1 MIPVQLLPS
10 LNTMRPVGIVL
21 IGLLLLLPFL
31 GKAQEPIANADTMDI
46 VLIRKTDRFRY
57 EKKDSVTE
65 LQMLAGNVFL
75 EQGTTK
81 FYCDSAVLNPKT
93 GVVEAFGNVHIND
106 ADSIHTYAQYLIYYS
121 NEKKAYLKKD
131 VRLTDGK
138 GTLTTND
145 LEYDTDRKIGIYN
158 NGGKVVSD
166 QTVLTSQQAIYYG
179 DMKDVYF
186 KNNVKMKDPQYDL
199 ETDSLLFNT
208 DTRIATFITRTRILS
223 DSGRRD
229 ITTSE
234 GYYDMQNKVARF
246 GRRPVIKD
254 GSTVIIGDDVGFD
267 DNTGESYARGNAV
280 FRDTAQGISI
290 LANDLKANKHT
301 NTMLATQRPLMI
313 IKQKSDSIFVT
324 ADTLVSGRLTDRAD
338 YRSTFMRRD
347 QWDPYAQYLVAKNG
361 NSDSTAAGKDS
372 TGRDSATID
381 STKLAN
387 TPAGINSLDTTLPRI
402 SDSLRAKLAAINALY
417 AKGSEDSSA
426 IAKADSMWQ
435 DVLLSPADTSNR
447 NRYFQA
453 WHNVRIFSDSLQAVC
468 DSLFYSG
475 VDSIF
480 RMFREPVAWANGTQ
494 ITGDTIYM
502 YTKNKDPER
511 LHVFDNGLVIN
522 RTPDDF
528 YNQIKGNTINGY
540 FIDGAIHYMRAKG
553 SAESIYYA
561 QDQDSAYSGVNRS
574 SADIIDFFFVNK
586 ELNRVVF
593 RSSVEGTLYP
603 FRQVNHDE
611 MRLRGFRWLEKRR
624 PKTKFEL
631 FEDPVTTD

>member
-1 MIPVQLLPS
+1 MILYKRRHN
-10 LNTMRPVGIVL
+10 LNKMRLV
-21 IGLLLLLPFL
+21 GLLLSWLLLLAMLPAI
-31 GKAQEPIANADTMDI
+31 AQEPVPPANPADTMDI
-46 VLIRKTDRFRY
+46 VLVRKTDRFRY
-57 EKKDSVTE
+57 LKKDSVTE

-81 FYCDSAVLNPKT
+81 FYCDSAVINPAT

-121 NEKKAYLKKD
+121 NEKKAYLKKN

-138 GTLTTND
+138 GVLTTND
-145 LEYDTDRKIGIYN
+145 LEYDTNLKIGTYT

-166 QTVLTSQQAIYYG
+166 KTVLTSKEAIYYG

-186 KNNVKMKDPQYDL
+186 KKDVKMKDPEYDL
-199 ETDSLLFNT
+199 ATDSLLFNT
-208 DTRIATFITRTRILS
+208 DSRIATFITKTRILS

-234 GYYDMQNKVARF
+234 GYYDMKNKVAKF

-254 GSTVIIGDDVGFD
+254 GTTFVTGDDVGFD
-267 DNTGESYARGNAV
+267 DNTGDSYARGNAV

-290 LANDLKANKHT
+290 LANDLKANKKT
-301 NTMLATQRPLMI
+301 NTLLATQRPLMI
-313 IKQKSDSIFVT
+313 IKQKEDSIFVS
-324 ADTLVSGRLTDRAD
+324 ADTLYSARLTDKTD
-338 YRSTFMRRD
+338 YQKTFIRPVQVVTD
-347 QWDPYAQYLVAKNG
+347 SLG
-361 NSDSTAAGKDS
+361 TDSTA
-372 TGRDSATID
+372 
-381 STKLAN
+381 L
-387 TPAGINSLDTTLPRI
+387 
-402 SDSLRAKLAAINALY
+402 SDSLWRLN
-417 AKGSEDSSA
+417 
-426 IAKADSMWQ
+426 
-435 DVLLSPADTSNR
+435 VLDPADTTNR

-453 WHNVRIFSDSLQAVC
+453 WHRVRIFSDSLQAVC

-480 RMFREPVAWANGTQ
+480 RMFTDPVAWANGTQ
-494 ITGDTIYM
+494 VTGDTIFL

-511 LHVFDNGLVIN
+511 LHVYDNGLVIN
-522 RTPDDF
+522 RTAEDF

-540 FIDGAIHYMRAKG
+540 FTDGVINYMRAKG

-574 SADIIDFFFVNK
+574 TADIIDFYFANK

-593 RSSVEGTLYP
+593 RSSVEGTMYP
-603 FRQVNHDE
+603 FRQVNHGE
-611 MRLRGFRWLEKRR
+611 MRLRGFKWLEKRR

-631 FEDPVTTD
+631 FEDPVINE

>member
-1 MIPVQLLPS
+1 MILHKRRHN
-10 LNTMRPVGIVL
+10 LNKMRLV
-21 IGLLLLLPFL
+21 GLLLSWLLLLAMLPAI
-31 GKAQEPIANADTMDI
+31 AQEPVPPANQADTMDI
-46 VLIRKTDRFRY
+46 VLVRKTDRFRY
-57 EKKDSVTE
+57 VKKDSVTE

-81 FYCDSAVLNPKT
+81 FYCDSAVINPAT

-121 NEKKAYLKKD
+121 NEKKAYLKKN

-138 GTLTTND
+138 GVLTTND
-145 LEYDTDRKIGIYN
+145 LEYDTNLKIGTYT

-166 QTVLTSQQAIYYG
+166 KTVLTSKEAIYYG

-186 KNNVKMKDPQYDL
+186 KKDVKMKDPEYDL
-199 ETDSLLFNT
+199 ATDSLLFNT
-208 DTRIATFITRTRILS
+208 DSRIATFITKTRIVS

-234 GYYDMQNKVARF
+234 GYYDMKNKVAKF

-254 GSTVIIGDDVGFD
+254 GTTFVTGDDVGFD
-267 DNTGESYARGNAV
+267 DNTGDSYARGNAV

-290 LANDLKANKHT
+290 LANDLKANKKT
-301 NTMLATQRPLMI
+301 NTLLATQRPLMI
-313 IKQKSDSIFVT
+313 IKQKEDSVFVS
-324 ADTLVSGRLTDRAD
+324 ADTLYSARLTDKAD
-338 YRSTFMRRD
+338 YQKTFIRPVQVVTD
-347 QWDPYAQYLVAKNG
+347 SLG
-361 NSDSTAAGKDS
+361 TDST
-372 TGRDSATID
+372 
-381 STKLAN
+381 
-387 TPAGINSLDTTLPRI
+387 TL
-402 SDSLRAKLAAINALY
+402 SDSLWRLT
-417 AKGSEDSSA
+417 
-426 IAKADSMWQ
+426 
-435 DVLLSPADTSNR
+435 VLDPADTTNR

-453 WHNVRIFSDSLQAVC
+453 WHRVRIFSDSLQAVC

-480 RMFREPVAWANGTQ
+480 RMFHDPVAWANGTQ
-494 ITGDTIYM
+494 VTGDTIYL

-522 RTPDDF
+522 RTAEDF

-540 FIDGAIHYMRAKG
+540 FTDGVINYMRAKG

-574 SADIIDFFFVNK
+574 TADIIDFYFANK

-593 RSSVEGTLYP
+593 RSSVEGTMYP
-603 FRQVNHDE
+603 FRQVNHGE
-611 MRLRGFRWLEKRR
+611 MRLRGFKWLEKRR

-631 FEDPVTTD
+631 FEDPVINE

>member
-1 MIPVQLLPS
+1 MRLVGFFLCWLLWLAP
-10 LNTMRPVGIVL
+10 
-21 IGLLLLLPFL
+21 LLAE
-31 GKAQEPIANADTMDI
+31 AQEPVPGNTDTTDI
-46 VLIRKTDRFRY
+46 VLVRKTDRFRY
-57 EKKDSVTE
+57 LKKDSVTE

-81 FYCDSAVLNPKT
+81 FYCDSAVINPAT
-93 GVVEAFGNVHIND
+93 GIVEAFGNVHIND

-121 NEKKAYLKKD
+121 NEKKAYLKKN

-138 GTLTTND
+138 GVLTTND
-145 LEYDTDRKIGIYN
+145 LEYDTNLKIGTYT

-166 QTVLTSQQAIYYG
+166 KTVLTSKEATYYG

-186 KNNVKMKDPQYDL
+186 KKDVKMKDPEYDL
-199 ETDSLLFNT
+199 STDSLLFNT
-208 DTRIATFITRTRILS
+208 DSRIATFITKTRIIS

-234 GYYDMQNKVARF
+234 GYYDMQNKVAKF
-246 GRRPVIKD
+246 GRRPQIKD
-254 GSTVIIGDDVGFD
+254 GTTFITGDDVGFD
-267 DNTGESYARGNAV
+267 DKTGDSYARGNAV
-280 FRDTAQGISI
+280 FKDTAQGISI
-290 LANDLKANKHT
+290 LANDLKANKKT
-301 NTMLATQRPLMI
+301 NTLLATQRPLMI
-313 IKQKSDSIFVT
+313 IKQKEDSIFVT
-324 ADTLVSGRLTDRAD
+324 ADTLFSARLTDKKD
-338 YRSTFMRRD
+338 YQKTFIR
-347 QWDPYAQYLVAKNG
+347 PAKPVT
-361 NSDSTAAGKDS
+361 DSTLKDS
-372 TGRDSATID
+372 TGVLPATDSTGLVTEKELSDSAWQLTVLD
-381 STKLAN
+381 AS
-387 TPAGINSLDTTLPRI
+387 DTT
-402 SDSLRAKLAAINALY
+402 
-417 AKGSEDSSA
+417 
-426 IAKADSMWQ
+426 
-435 DVLLSPADTSNR
+435 NR

-453 WHNVRIFSDSLQAVC
+453 WNRVRIFSDSLQAVC

-480 RMFREPVAWANGTQ
+480 RMFRDPVAWANGTQ
-494 ITGDTIYM
+494 ITGDTIFM

-522 RTPDDF
+522 RTKDDF

-540 FIDGAIHYMRAKG
+540 FTDGVIQYMRAKG

-574 SADIIDFFFVNK
+574 TADIIDFYFAKK

-603 FRQVNHDE
+603 FRQVNHGE
-611 MRLRGFRWLEKRR
+611 MRLRGFKWLEKRR

-631 FEDPVTTD
+631 FEDPVITE

>member
-1 MIPVQLLPS
+1 
-10 LNTMRPVGIVL
+10 MRLV
-21 IGLLLLLPFL
+21 GLLLSWLLLLAYLPVT
-31 GKAQEPIANADTMDI
+31 AQEPVPPANPADTMDI
-46 VLIRKTDRFRY
+46 VLVRKTDRYRY
-57 EKKDSVTE
+57 LKKDSVTE

-81 FYCDSAVLNPKT
+81 FYCDSAVINPST
-93 GVVEAFGNVHIND
+93 GLVEAFGNVHIND

-121 NEKKAYLKKD
+121 NEKKAYLKKN

-138 GTLTTND
+138 GVLTTND
-145 LEYDTDRKIGIYN
+145 LEYDTNLKIGTYT

-166 QTVLTSQQAIYYG
+166 NTVLTSKEAIYYG

-186 KNNVKMKDPQYDL
+186 KKDVRMKDPEYDL

-208 DTRIATFITRTRILS
+208 DSRIATFITKTRIVS

-234 GYYDMQNKVARF
+234 GYYDMKNKLARF

-254 GSTVIIGDDVGFD
+254 GPTFITGDDVGFD
-267 DNTGESYARGNAV
+267 DNTGDSYARGNAV

-290 LANDLKANKHT
+290 LANDLKANKKT
-301 NTMLATQRPLMI
+301 NTLLATQRPLMI
-313 IKQKSDSIFVT
+313 IKQKEDSVFVT
-324 ADTLVSGRLTDRAD
+324 ADTLYSARLTDKIN
-338 YRSTFMRRD
+338 YQQTFIRPVQVITDSLGR
-347 QWDPYAQYLVAKNG
+347 
-361 NSDSTAAGKDS
+361 DSTALS
-372 TGRDSATID
+372 DSAWRLTVLD
-381 STKLAN
+381 
-387 TPAGINSLDTTLPRI
+387 AGDTT
-402 SDSLRAKLAAINALY
+402 
-417 AKGSEDSSA
+417 
-426 IAKADSMWQ
+426 
-435 DVLLSPADTSNR
+435 NR

-453 WHNVRIFSDSLQAVC
+453 WHRVRIFSDSLQAVC

-480 RMFREPVAWANGTQ
+480 RMFHDPIAWANGTQ
-494 ITGDTIYM
+494 VTGDTIYL

-511 LHVFDNGLVIN
+511 LHVFDNGLVVN
-522 RTPDDF
+522 RTAEDF

-540 FIDGAIHYMRAKG
+540 FRDGAIDYMRAKG

-574 SADIIDFFFVNK
+574 TADIIDFYFANK
-586 ELNRVVF
+586 ELSRVVF
-593 RSSVEGTLYP
+593 RSSVEGTMYP
-603 FRQVNHDE
+603 FRQVNHGE
-611 MRLRGFRWLEKRR
+611 MRLRGFKWLEKRR

-631 FEDPVTTD
+631 FEDPVINE

>member
-1 MIPVQLLPS
+1 MRLVGFVLSWLL
-10 LNTMRPVGIVL
+10 
-21 IGLLLLLPFL
+21 FL
-31 GKAQEPIANADTMDI
+31 APMLAGAQEPVPVAADTMDI
-46 VLIRKTDRFRY
+46 VLVRKTDRFRY
-57 EKKDSVTE
+57 LKKDSVTE

-81 FYCDSAVLNPKT
+81 FYCDSAVINPAT
-93 GVVEAFGNVHIND
+93 GIVEAFGNVHIND

-121 NEKKAYLKKD
+121 NEKKAYLKKN

-138 GTLTTND
+138 GVLTTND
-145 LEYDTDRKIGIYN
+145 LEYDTNLKIGTYT
-158 NGGKVVSD
+158 NGGKVVSEK
-166 QTVLTSQQAIYYG
+166 TVLTSKEATYYG

-186 KNNVKMKDPQYDL
+186 KKDVKMKDPEYDL

-208 DTRIATFITRTRILS
+208 ESRIATFITKTRILS

-234 GYYDMQNKVARF
+234 GYYDMKNKVAKF
-246 GRRPVIKD
+246 GRRPQIKD
-254 GSTVIIGDDVGFD
+254 GTTFITGDDVGFD
-267 DNTGESYARGNAV
+267 DNTGDSYARGNAV

-290 LANDLKANKHT
+290 LANDLKANKKT
-301 NTMLATQRPLMI
+301 NTLLATQRPLMI
-313 IKQKSDSIFVT
+313 IKQKEDSIFVT
-324 ADTLVSGRLTDRAD
+324 ADTLFSARLTDKKDYQKTFIRPVQVVAD
-338 YRSTFMRRD
+338 SLST
-347 QWDPYAQYLVAKNG
+347 
-361 NSDSTAAGKDS
+361 DS
-372 TGRDSATID
+372 TGIADSTVLSDSAWQLTV
-381 STKLAN
+381 
-387 TPAGINSLDTTLPRI
+387 LD
-402 SDSLRAKLAAINALY
+402 
-417 AKGSEDSSA
+417 
-426 IAKADSMWQ
+426 
-435 DVLLSPADTSNR
+435 PADTTNR

-453 WHNVRIFSDSLQAVC
+453 WNRVRIFSDSLQAVC

-480 RMFREPVAWANGTQ
+480 RMFRDPVAWANGTQ
-494 ITGDTIYM
+494 ITGDTIFM
-502 YTKNKDPER
+502 YTKNQAPER

-522 RTPDDF
+522 RTADDF

-574 SADIIDFFFVNK
+574 TADIIDFYFANK

-603 FRQVNHDE
+603 FRQVNHGE
-611 MRLRGFRWLEKRR
+611 MRLRGFKWLEKRR

-631 FEDPVTTD
+631 FEDPVITE

>member
-1 MIPVQLLPS
+1 MILHKRRHN
-10 LNTMRPVGIVL
+10 LNKMRLV
-21 IGLLLLLPFL
+21 GLLLSWLLLLAMLPAI
-31 GKAQEPIANADTMDI
+31 AQEPVPPANPADTMDI
-46 VLIRKTDRFRY
+46 VLVRKTDRFRY
-57 EKKDSVTE
+57 LKKDSVTE

-81 FYCDSAVLNPKT
+81 FYCDSAVINPAT

-121 NEKKAYLKKD
+121 NEKKAYLKKN

-138 GTLTTND
+138 GVLTTND
-145 LEYDTDRKIGIYN
+145 LEYDTNLKIGTYT

-166 QTVLTSQQAIYYG
+166 KTVLTSKEAIYYG

-186 KNNVKMKDPQYDL
+186 KKDVKMKDPEYDL
-199 ETDSLLFNT
+199 ATDSLLFNT
-208 DTRIATFITRTRILS
+208 DSRIATFITKTRILS

-234 GYYDMQNKVARF
+234 GYYDMKNKVAKF

-254 GSTVIIGDDVGFD
+254 GTTFVTGDDVGFD
-267 DNTGESYARGNAV
+267 DNTGDSYARGNAV

-290 LANDLKANKHT
+290 LANDLKANKKT
-301 NTMLATQRPLMI
+301 NTLLATQRPLMI
-313 IKQKSDSIFVT
+313 IKQKEDSIFVS
-324 ADTLVSGRLTDRAD
+324 ADTLYSARLTDKTD
-338 YRSTFMRRD
+338 YQKTFIRPVQVVTD
-347 QWDPYAQYLVAKNG
+347 SLG
-361 NSDSTAAGKDS
+361 TDSTA
-372 TGRDSATID
+372 
-381 STKLAN
+381 
-387 TPAGINSLDTTLPRI
+387 I
-402 SDSLRAKLAAINALY
+402 SDSLWRLT
-417 AKGSEDSSA
+417 
-426 IAKADSMWQ
+426 
-435 DVLLSPADTSNR
+435 VLDPADTTNR

-453 WHNVRIFSDSLQAVC
+453 WHRVRIFSDSLQAVC

-480 RMFREPVAWANGTQ
+480 RMFTHPVAWANGTQ
-494 ITGDTIYM
+494 VTGDTIFL

-511 LHVFDNGLVIN
+511 LHVYDNGLVIN
-522 RTPDDF
+522 RTAEDF

-540 FIDGAIHYMRAKG
+540 FTDGVINYMRAKG

-574 SADIIDFFFVNK
+574 TADIIDFYFANK

-593 RSSVEGTLYP
+593 RSSVEGTMYP
-603 FRQVNHDE
+603 FRQVNHGE
-611 MRLRGFRWLEKRR
+611 MRLRGFKWLEKRR

-631 FEDPVTTD
+631 FEDPVINE

>member
-1 MIPVQLLPS
+1 
-10 LNTMRPVGIVL
+10 
-21 IGLLLLLPFL
+21 
-31 GKAQEPIANADTMDI
+31 MDI
-46 VLIRKTDRFRY
+46 VLVRKTDRFRY
-57 EKKDSVTE
+57 LKKDSVTE

-81 FYCDSAVLNPKT
+81 FYCDSAVINPKS

-106 ADSIHTYAQYLIYYS
+106 ADSIHTYSQYLIYYS
-121 NEKKAYLKKD
+121 NQKKAYLKKN

-138 GTLTTND
+138 GVLTTND
-145 LEYDTDRKIGIYN
+145 LEYDTNLKIGTYT

-166 QTVLTSQQAIYYG
+166 NTVLTSKEAIYYG

-186 KNNVKMKDPQYDL
+186 KKDVKMKDPEYDL

-208 DTRIATFITRTRILS
+208 ESRIATFITKTKILS

-234 GYYDMQNKVARF
+234 GYYDLKNKTARF

-254 GSTVIIGDDVGFD
+254 GATFITGDDVGFD
-267 DNTGESYARGNAV
+267 DSTGNSYARGNAV

-290 LANDLKANKHT
+290 LANDLKANKKT

-313 IKQKSDSIFVT
+313 IKQKEDSVFVS
-324 ADTLVSGRLTDRAD
+324 ADTLFSGRLTDKAD
-338 YRSTFMRRD
+338 YQKTFIRQVR
-347 QWDPYAQYLVAKNG
+347 LVSDSLNQ
-361 NSDSTAAGKDS
+361 DSTALLS
-372 TGRDSATID
+372 DSAWQLTVLD
-381 STKLAN
+381 PS
-387 TPAGINSLDTTLPRI
+387 DTT
-402 SDSLRAKLAAINALY
+402 
-417 AKGSEDSSA
+417 
-426 IAKADSMWQ
+426 
-435 DVLLSPADTSNR
+435 NR

-453 WHNVRIFSDSLQAVC
+453 WHRVRIFSDSLQAVC

-480 RMFREPVAWANGTQ
+480 RMFHDPVAWANGTQ
-494 ITGDTIYM
+494 VTGDTIHL
-502 YTKNKDPER
+502 YTKNKEPER
-511 LHVFDNGLVIN
+511 LHVFDNGLVVN

-540 FIDGAIHYMRAKG
+540 FKEGVIDYMRAKG

-574 SADIIDFFFVNK
+574 TADIIDFYFANK

-593 RSSVEGTLYP
+593 RSSVEGTMYP
-603 FRQVNHDE
+603 FRQVNHED
-611 MRLRGFRWLEKRR
+611 MRLRGFQWLEKRR

-631 FEDPVTTD
+631 FEDPEVNE

>member
-1 MIPVQLLPS
+1 MILHKLRHN
-10 LNTMRPVGIVL
+10 LNKMRLV
-21 IGLLLLLPFL
+21 GLLLSWLLLLAMLPAI
-31 GKAQEPIANADTMDI
+31 AQEPVPPANPADTMDI
-46 VLIRKTDRFRY
+46 VLVRKTDRFRY
-57 EKKDSVTE
+57 LKKDSVTE

-81 FYCDSAVLNPKT
+81 FYCDSAVINPAT

-121 NEKKAYLKKD
+121 NEKKAYLKKN

-138 GTLTTND
+138 GVLTTND
-145 LEYDTDRKIGIYN
+145 LEYDTNLKIGTYT

-166 QTVLTSQQAIYYG
+166 KTVLTSKEAIYYG

-186 KNNVKMKDPQYDL
+186 KKDVKMKDPEYDL
-199 ETDSLLFNT
+199 ATDSLLFNT
-208 DTRIATFITRTRILS
+208 DSRIATFITKTRILS

-234 GYYDMQNKVARF
+234 GYYDMKNKVAKF

-254 GSTVIIGDDVGFD
+254 GTTFVTGDDVGFD
-267 DNTGESYARGNAV
+267 DNTGDSYARGNAV

-290 LANDLKANKHT
+290 LANDLKANKKT
-301 NTMLATQRPLMI
+301 NTLLATQRPLMI
-313 IKQKSDSIFVT
+313 IKQKEDSIFVS
-324 ADTLVSGRLTDRAD
+324 ADTLYSARLTDKTD
-338 YRSTFMRRD
+338 YQKTFIRPVQVVTD
-347 QWDPYAQYLVAKNG
+347 SLG
-361 NSDSTAAGKDS
+361 TDSTA
-372 TGRDSATID
+372 
-381 STKLAN
+381 
-387 TPAGINSLDTTLPRI
+387 I
-402 SDSLRAKLAAINALY
+402 SDSLWRLT
-417 AKGSEDSSA
+417 
-426 IAKADSMWQ
+426 
-435 DVLLSPADTSNR
+435 VLDPADTTNR

-453 WHNVRIFSDSLQAVC
+453 WHRVRIFSDSLQAVC

-480 RMFREPVAWANGTQ
+480 RMFTDPVAWANGTQ
-494 ITGDTIYM
+494 VTGDTIFL

-511 LHVFDNGLVIN
+511 LHVYDNGLVIN
-522 RTPDDF
+522 RTAEDF

-540 FIDGAIHYMRAKG
+540 FTDGVINYMRAKG

-574 SADIIDFFFVNK
+574 TADIIDFYFANK

-593 RSSVEGTLYP
+593 RSSVEGTMYP
-603 FRQVNHDE
+603 FRQVNHGE
-611 MRLRGFRWLEKRR
+611 MRLRGFKWLEKRR

-631 FEDPVTTD
+631 FEDPVINE

>member
-1 MIPVQLLPS
+1 
-10 LNTMRPVGIVL
+10 MRLV
-21 IGLLLLLPFL
+21 GLLLSWLLLLAYLPVT
-31 GKAQEPIANADTMDI
+31 AQEPVPPANPADTMDI
-46 VLIRKTDRFRY
+46 VLVRKTDRFRY
-57 EKKDSVTE
+57 LKKDSATE

-81 FYCDSAVLNPKT
+81 FYCDSAVINPST
-93 GVVEAFGNVHIND
+93 GLVEAFGNVHIND

-121 NEKKAYLKKD
+121 NEKKAYLKKN

-138 GTLTTND
+138 GVLTTND
-145 LEYDTDRKIGIYN
+145 LEYDTNLKIGTYT

-166 QTVLTSQQAIYYG
+166 NTVLTSKEAIYYG

-186 KNNVKMKDPQYDL
+186 KKDVRMKDPEYDL

-208 DTRIATFITRTRILS
+208 DSRIATFITKTRIVS

-234 GYYDMQNKVARF
+234 GYYDMKNKLARF

-254 GSTVIIGDDVGFD
+254 GPTFITGDDVGFD
-267 DNTGESYARGNAV
+267 DNTGDSYARGNAV

-290 LANDLKANKHT
+290 LANDLKANKKT
-301 NTMLATQRPLMI
+301 NTLLATQRPLMI
-313 IKQKSDSIFVT
+313 IKQKEDSVFVT
-324 ADTLVSGRLTDRAD
+324 ADTLYSARLTDKIN
-338 YRSTFMRRD
+338 YQQTFIRPVQVITD
-347 QWDPYAQYLVAKNG
+347 SLG
-361 NSDSTAAGKDS
+361 TDSTALS
-372 TGRDSATID
+372 DSAWRLTVLD
-381 STKLAN
+381 
-387 TPAGINSLDTTLPRI
+387 AGDTT
-402 SDSLRAKLAAINALY
+402 
-417 AKGSEDSSA
+417 
-426 IAKADSMWQ
+426 
-435 DVLLSPADTSNR
+435 NR

-453 WHNVRIFSDSLQAVC
+453 WHRVRIFSDSLQAVC

-480 RMFREPVAWANGTQ
+480 RMFHDPIAWANGTQ
-494 ITGDTIYM
+494 VTGDTIYL

-511 LHVFDNGLVIN
+511 LHVFDNGLVVN
-522 RTPDDF
+522 RTAEDF

-540 FIDGAIHYMRAKG
+540 FRDGAIDYMRAKG

-574 SADIIDFFFVNK
+574 TADIIDFYFANK
-586 ELNRVVF
+586 ELSRVVF
-593 RSSVEGTLYP
+593 RSSVEGTMHP
-603 FRQVNHDE
+603 FRQVNHGE
-611 MRLRGFRWLEKRR
+611 MRLRGFKWLEKRR

-631 FEDPVTTD
+631 FEDPVINE

>member
-1 MIPVQLLPS
+1 
-10 LNTMRPVGIVL
+10 MRLV
-21 IGLLLLLPFL
+21 GLLLSWLLLLAMLPAI
-31 GKAQEPIANADTMDI
+31 AQEPVPTPANPADTMDI
-46 VLIRKTDRFRY
+46 VLVRKTDRFRY
-57 EKKDSVTE
+57 LKKDSVTE

-81 FYCDSAVLNPKT
+81 FYCDSAVINPST

-121 NEKKAYLKKD
+121 KDKKAYLKKN

-138 GTLTTND
+138 GVLTTND
-145 LEYDTDRKIGIYN
+145 LEYDTNLKIGIYS

-166 QTVLTSQQAIYYG
+166 KTVLTSKEAIYYG

-186 KNNVKMKDPQYDL
+186 KKDVKMKDPEYDL

-208 DTRIATFITRTRILS
+208 DSRIATFITKTRIVS

-234 GYYDMQNKVARF
+234 GYYDMKNKVAKF

-254 GSTVIIGDDVGFD
+254 GTTFVTGDDVGFD
-267 DNTGESYARGNAV
+267 DNTGDSYARGNAV

-290 LANDLKANKHT
+290 LANDLKANKKT
-301 NTMLATQRPLMI
+301 NTLLATQRPLMI
-313 IKQKSDSIFVT
+313 IKQKEDSVFVS
-324 ADTLVSGRLTDRAD
+324 ADTLFSARLTDKAG
-338 YRSTFMRRD
+338 YQKTFIRSVQVVTD
-347 QWDPYAQYLVAKNG
+347 SLG
-361 NSDSTAAGKDS
+361 TDSTA
-372 TGRDSATID
+372 
-381 STKLAN
+381 L
-387 TPAGINSLDTTLPRI
+387 
-402 SDSLRAKLAAINALY
+402 SDSLWRI
-417 AKGSEDSSA
+417 S
-426 IAKADSMWQ
+426 
-435 DVLLSPADTSNR
+435 VLDPADTTNR

-453 WHNVRIFSDSLQAVC
+453 WHRVRIFSDSLQAVC

-480 RMFREPVAWANGTQ
+480 RMFHDPVAWANGTQ
-494 ITGDTIYM
+494 VTGDTIYL

-522 RTPDDF
+522 RTAEDF

-540 FIDGAIHYMRAKG
+540 FTDGVINYMRAKG

-574 SADIIDFFFVNK
+574 TADIIDFYFANK

-593 RSSVEGTLYP
+593 RSSVEGTMYP
-603 FRQVNHDE
+603 FRQVNHGE
-611 MRLRGFRWLEKRR
+611 MRLRGFKWLEKRR

-631 FEDPVTTD
+631 FEDPVINE

>member
-1 MIPVQLLPS
+1 MILHKRRHN
-10 LNTMRPVGIVL
+10 LNKMRLV
-21 IGLLLLLPFL
+21 GLLLSWLLLLATLPAI
-31 GKAQEPIANADTMDI
+31 AQEPVPPANPADTMDI
-46 VLIRKTDRFRY
+46 VLVRKTDRFRY
-57 EKKDSVTE
+57 VKKDSVTE

-81 FYCDSAVLNPKT
+81 FYCDSAVINPAT

-121 NEKKAYLKKD
+121 NEKKAYLKKN

-138 GTLTTND
+138 GVLTTND
-145 LEYDTDRKIGIYN
+145 LEYDTNLKIGTYT

-166 QTVLTSQQAIYYG
+166 KTVLTSKEAIYYG

-186 KNNVKMKDPQYDL
+186 KKDVKMKDPEYDL
-199 ETDSLLFNT
+199 ATDSLLFNT
-208 DTRIATFITRTRILS
+208 DSRIATFITKTRIVS

-234 GYYDMQNKVARF
+234 GYYDMKNKVAKF

-254 GSTVIIGDDVGFD
+254 GTTFVTGDDVGFD
-267 DNTGESYARGNAV
+267 DNTGDSYARGNAV

-290 LANDLKANKHT
+290 LANDLKANKKT
-301 NTMLATQRPLMI
+301 NTLLATQRPLMI
-313 IKQKSDSIFVT
+313 IKQKEDSVFVS
-324 ADTLVSGRLTDRAD
+324 ADTLYSARLTDKAD
-338 YRSTFMRRD
+338 YQKTFIRPVQVVTD
-347 QWDPYAQYLVAKNG
+347 SLG
-361 NSDSTAAGKDS
+361 TDST
-372 TGRDSATID
+372 
-381 STKLAN
+381 
-387 TPAGINSLDTTLPRI
+387 TL
-402 SDSLRAKLAAINALY
+402 SDSLWRLT
-417 AKGSEDSSA
+417 
-426 IAKADSMWQ
+426 
-435 DVLLSPADTSNR
+435 VLDPADTTNR

-453 WHNVRIFSDSLQAVC
+453 WHRVRIFSDSLQAVC

-480 RMFREPVAWANGTQ
+480 RMFHDPVAWANGTQ
-494 ITGDTIYM
+494 VTGDTIYL

-522 RTPDDF
+522 RTAEDF

-540 FIDGAIHYMRAKG
+540 FTDGVINYMRAKG

-574 SADIIDFFFVNK
+574 TADIIDFYFANK

-593 RSSVEGTLYP
+593 RSSVEGTMYP
-603 FRQVNHDE
+603 FRQVNHGE
-611 MRLRGFRWLEKRR
+611 MRLRGFKWLEKRR

-631 FEDPVTTD
+631 FEDPVINE

>member
-1 MIPVQLLPS
+1 MILHKRRHN
-10 LNTMRPVGIVL
+10 LNKMRLV
-21 IGLLLLLPFL
+21 GLLLSWLLLLAMLPAI
-31 GKAQEPIANADTMDI
+31 AQEPVPPANPADTMDI
-46 VLIRKTDRFRY
+46 VLVRKTDRFRY
-57 EKKDSVTE
+57 VKKDSVTE

-81 FYCDSAVLNPKT
+81 FYCDSAVINPAT

-121 NEKKAYLKKD
+121 NEKKAYLKKN

-138 GTLTTND
+138 GVLTTND
-145 LEYDTDRKIGIYN
+145 LEYDTNLKIGTYT

-166 QTVLTSQQAIYYG
+166 KTVLTSKEAIYYG

-186 KNNVKMKDPQYDL
+186 KKDVKMKDPEYDL
-199 ETDSLLFNT
+199 ATDSLLFNT
-208 DTRIATFITRTRILS
+208 DSRIATFITKTRIVS

-234 GYYDMQNKVARF
+234 GYYDMKNKVAKF

-254 GSTVIIGDDVGFD
+254 GTTFVTGDDVGFD
-267 DNTGESYARGNAV
+267 DNTGDSYARGNAV

-290 LANDLKANKHT
+290 LANDLKANKKT
-301 NTMLATQRPLMI
+301 NTLLATQRPLMI
-313 IKQKSDSIFVT
+313 IKQKEDSVFVS
-324 ADTLVSGRLTDRAD
+324 ADTLYSARLTDKAD
-338 YRSTFMRRD
+338 FQKTFIRPVQVVTD
-347 QWDPYAQYLVAKNG
+347 SLG
-361 NSDSTAAGKDS
+361 TDSTA
-372 TGRDSATID
+372 
-381 STKLAN
+381 L
-387 TPAGINSLDTTLPRI
+387 
-402 SDSLRAKLAAINALY
+402 SDSLWRLT
-417 AKGSEDSSA
+417 
-426 IAKADSMWQ
+426 
-435 DVLLSPADTSNR
+435 VLDPADTTNR

-453 WHNVRIFSDSLQAVC
+453 WHRVRIFSDSLQAVC

-480 RMFREPVAWANGTQ
+480 RMFHDPVAWANGTQ
-494 ITGDTIYM
+494 VTGDTIYL

-522 RTPDDF
+522 RTAEDF

-540 FIDGAIHYMRAKG
+540 FTDGVINYMRAKG

-574 SADIIDFFFVNK
+574 TADIIDFYFANK

-593 RSSVEGTLYP
+593 RSSVEGTMYP
-603 FRQVNHDE
+603 FRQVNHGE
-611 MRLRGFRWLEKRR
+611 MRLRGFKWLEKRR

-631 FEDPVTTD
+631 FEDPVINE

>member
-1 MIPVQLLPS
+1 MILHKRRH
-10 LNTMRPVGIVL
+10 NHNKMRLV
-21 IGLLLLLPFL
+21 GLLLSWLLLLAMLPAI
-31 GKAQEPIANADTMDI
+31 AQEPVPTPANPADTMDI
-46 VLIRKTDRFRY
+46 VLVRKTDRFRY
-57 EKKDSVTE
+57 LKKDSVTE

-81 FYCDSAVLNPKT
+81 FYCDSAVINPST

-121 NEKKAYLKKD
+121 KDKKAYLKKN

-138 GTLTTND
+138 GVLTTND
-145 LEYDTDRKIGIYN
+145 LEYDTNLKIGIYS

-166 QTVLTSQQAIYYG
+166 KTVLTSKEAIYYG

-186 KNNVKMKDPQYDL
+186 KKDVKMKDPEYDL

-208 DTRIATFITRTRILS
+208 DSRIATFITKTRIVS

-234 GYYDMQNKVARF
+234 GYYDMKNKVAKF

-254 GSTVIIGDDVGFD
+254 GTTFVTGDDVGFD
-267 DNTGESYARGNAV
+267 DNTGDSYARGNAV

-290 LANDLKANKHT
+290 LANDLKANKKT
-301 NTMLATQRPLMI
+301 NTLLATQRPLMI
-313 IKQKSDSIFVT
+313 IKQKEDSVFVS
-324 ADTLVSGRLTDRAD
+324 ADTLFSARLTDKAD
-338 YRSTFMRRD
+338 YQKTFIRSVQVVTD
-347 QWDPYAQYLVAKNG
+347 SLG
-361 NSDSTAAGKDS
+361 TDSTA
-372 TGRDSATID
+372 
-381 STKLAN
+381 L
-387 TPAGINSLDTTLPRI
+387 
-402 SDSLRAKLAAINALY
+402 SDSLWRI
-417 AKGSEDSSA
+417 S
-426 IAKADSMWQ
+426 
-435 DVLLSPADTSNR
+435 VLDPADTTNR

-453 WHNVRIFSDSLQAVC
+453 WHRVRIFSDSLQAVC

-480 RMFREPVAWANGTQ
+480 RMFHDPVAWANGTQ
-494 ITGDTIYM
+494 VTGDTIYL

-522 RTPDDF
+522 RTAEDF

-540 FIDGAIHYMRAKG
+540 FTDGVIQYMRAKG

-574 SADIIDFFFVNK
+574 TADIIDFYFANK

-593 RSSVEGTLYP
+593 RSSVEGTMYP
-603 FRQVNHDE
+603 FRQVKHDE
-611 MRLRGFRWLEKRR
+611 MRLRGFKWLEKRR

-631 FEDPVTTD
+631 FEDPVINE

>member
-1 MIPVQLLPS
+1 MILHKRRHN
-10 LNTMRPVGIVL
+10 LNKMRLV
-21 IGLLLLLPFL
+21 GLLLSWLLLLAMLPAI
-31 GKAQEPIANADTMDI
+31 AQEHVPPANPADTMDI
-46 VLIRKTDRFRY
+46 VLVRKTDRFRY
-57 EKKDSVTE
+57 VKKDSVTE

-81 FYCDSAVLNPKT
+81 FYCDSAVINPAT

-121 NEKKAYLKKD
+121 NEKKAYLKKN

-138 GTLTTND
+138 GVLTTND
-145 LEYDTDRKIGIYN
+145 LEYDTNLKIGTYT

-166 QTVLTSQQAIYYG
+166 KTVLTSKEAIYYG

-186 KNNVKMKDPQYDL
+186 KKDVKMKDPEYDL
-199 ETDSLLFNT
+199 ATDSLLFNT
-208 DTRIATFITRTRILS
+208 DSRIATFITKTRIVS

-234 GYYDMQNKVARF
+234 GYYDMKNKVAKF

-254 GSTVIIGDDVGFD
+254 GTTFVTGDDVGFD
-267 DNTGESYARGNAV
+267 DNTGDSYARGNAV

-290 LANDLKANKHT
+290 LANDLKANKKT
-301 NTMLATQRPLMI
+301 NTLLATQRPLMI
-313 IKQKSDSIFVT
+313 IKQKEDSVFVS
-324 ADTLVSGRLTDRAD
+324 ADTLYSARLTDKAD
-338 YRSTFMRRD
+338 YQKTFIRPVQVVTD
-347 QWDPYAQYLVAKNG
+347 SLG
-361 NSDSTAAGKDS
+361 TDSTA
-372 TGRDSATID
+372 
-381 STKLAN
+381 L
-387 TPAGINSLDTTLPRI
+387 
-402 SDSLRAKLAAINALY
+402 SDSLWRLT
-417 AKGSEDSSA
+417 
-426 IAKADSMWQ
+426 
-435 DVLLSPADTSNR
+435 VLDPSDTTNR

-453 WHNVRIFSDSLQAVC
+453 WHRVRIFSDSLQAVC

-480 RMFREPVAWANGTQ
+480 RMFHDPVAWANGTQ
-494 ITGDTIYM
+494 VTGDTIYL

-522 RTPDDF
+522 RTAEDF

-540 FIDGAIHYMRAKG
+540 FTDGVINYMRAKG

-574 SADIIDFFFVNK
+574 TADIIDFYFANK

-593 RSSVEGTLYP
+593 RSSVEGTMYP
-603 FRQVNHDE
+603 FRQVNHGE
-611 MRLRGFRWLEKRR
+611 MRLRGFKWLEKRR

-631 FEDPVTTD
+631 FEDPVINE

>member
-1 MIPVQLLPS
+1 MILHKLRPNLNNMRLVGFVLSWLLFLAPVL
-10 LNTMRPVGIVL
+10 VV
-21 IGLLLLLPFL
+21 
-31 GKAQEPIANADTMDI
+31 AQEPVPQNADTTDI
-46 VLIRKTDRFRY
+46 VLVRKTDRFRY
-57 EKKDSVTE
+57 LKKDSVTE

-81 FYCDSAVLNPKT
+81 FYCDSAVINPAT
-93 GVVEAFGNVHIND
+93 GIVEAFGNVHIND

-121 NEKKAYLKKD
+121 NEKKAYLKKN

-138 GTLTTND
+138 GVLTTND
-145 LEYDTDRKIGIYN
+145 LEYDTNLKIGTYT
-158 NGGKVVSD
+158 NGGKVVSEK
-166 QTVLTSQQAIYYG
+166 TVLTSKEATYYG

-186 KNNVKMKDPQYDL
+186 KKDVKMKDPEYDL

-208 DTRIATFITRTRILS
+208 ESRIATFITKTRILS

-234 GYYDMQNKVARF
+234 GYYDMQNKVAKF
-246 GRRPVIKD
+246 GRRPQIKD
-254 GSTVIIGDDVGFD
+254 GSTFITGDDVGFD
-267 DNTGESYARGNAV
+267 DNTGDSYARGNAV

-290 LANDLKANKHT
+290 LANDLKANKKT
-301 NTMLATQRPLMI
+301 NTLLATQRPLMI
-313 IKQKSDSIFVT
+313 IKQKEDSIFVS
-324 ADTLVSGRLTDRAD
+324 ADTLFSARLTDKKDYQKTFIRPVQVVAD
-338 YRSTFMRRD
+338 NVST
-347 QWDPYAQYLVAKNG
+347 
-361 NSDSTAAGKDS
+361 DS
-372 TGRDSATID
+372 TGIAD
-381 STKLAN
+381 STV
-387 TPAGINSLDTTLPRI
+387 I
-402 SDSLRAKLAAINALY
+402 SDSA
-417 AKGSEDSSA
+417 
-426 IAKADSMWQ
+426 WQ
-435 DVLLSPADTSNR
+435 LTVLDPADTTNR

-453 WHNVRIFSDSLQAVC
+453 WNRVRIFSDSLQAVC

-480 RMFREPVAWANGTQ
+480 RMFRDPVAWANGTQ
-494 ITGDTIYM
+494 VTGDTIFM
-502 YTKNKDPER
+502 YTKNKEPER

-522 RTPDDF
+522 RTADDF

-540 FIDGAIHYMRAKG
+540 FVDGSIQNMRAKG

-574 SADIIDFFFVNK
+574 TADIIDFYFASK

-603 FRQVNHDE
+603 FRQVNHGE
-611 MRLRGFRWLEKRR
+611 MRLRGFKWLEKRR

-631 FEDPVTTD
+631 FEDPVITE

>member
-1 MIPVQLLPS
+1 MILLKLRPNLNNMRLVGFVLSWLLFLAPVLA
-10 LNTMRPVGIVL
+10 V
-21 IGLLLLLPFL
+21 
-31 GKAQEPIANADTMDI
+31 AQEPVPENADTTDI
-46 VLIRKTDRFRY
+46 ILVRKTDRFRY
-57 EKKDSVTE
+57 LKKDSVTE

-81 FYCDSAVLNPKT
+81 FYCDSAVINPAT

-121 NEKKAYLKKD
+121 NEKKAYLKKN

-138 GTLTTND
+138 GVLTTND
-145 LEYDTDRKIGIYN
+145 LEYDTNLKIGTYT
-158 NGGKVVSD
+158 NGGKVVSEK
-166 QTVLTSQQAIYYG
+166 TVLTSKEATYYG

-186 KNNVKMKDPQYDL
+186 KKEVKMKDPEYDL

-208 DTRIATFITRTRILS
+208 ESRIATFITKTRILS

-234 GYYDMQNKVARF
+234 GYYDMQNKVAKF
-246 GRRPVIKD
+246 GRRPQIKD
-254 GSTVIIGDDVGFD
+254 GSTFITGDDVGFD
-267 DNTGESYARGNAV
+267 DNTGDSYARGNAV

-290 LANDLKANKHT
+290 LANDLKANKKT
-301 NTMLATQRPLMI
+301 NTLLATQRPLMI
-313 IKQKSDSIFVT
+313 IKQKEDSIFVS
-324 ADTLVSGRLTDRAD
+324 ADTLFSARLTDKKDYQKTFIRPVQVVAD
-338 YRSTFMRRD
+338 SI
-347 QWDPYAQYLVAKNG
+347 
-361 NSDSTAAGKDS
+361 SKDS
-372 TGRDSATID
+372 TGVMDSSTLAGTTLLTDSAWQLTV
-381 STKLAN
+381 
-387 TPAGINSLDTTLPRI
+387 LD
-402 SDSLRAKLAAINALY
+402 
-417 AKGSEDSSA
+417 
-426 IAKADSMWQ
+426 
-435 DVLLSPADTSNR
+435 PADTTNR

-453 WHNVRIFSDSLQAVC
+453 WNRVRIFSDSLQAVC

-480 RMFREPVAWANGTQ
+480 RMFRDPVAWANGTQ
-494 ITGDTIYM
+494 VTGDTIFI
-502 YTKNKDPER
+502 YTKNQEPER

-522 RTPDDF
+522 RTADDF

-540 FIDGAIHYMRAKG
+540 FVDGSIQNMRAKG

-574 SADIIDFFFVNK
+574 TADIIDFYFASK
-586 ELNRVVF
+586 ELKRVVF

-603 FRQVNHDE
+603 FRQVNHGE
-611 MRLRGFRWLEKRR
+611 MRLRGFKWLEKRR

-631 FEDPVTTD
+631 FEDPVITE

>member
-1 MIPVQLLPS
+1 
-10 LNTMRPVGIVL
+10 MRLV
-21 IGLLLLLPFL
+21 GLLLSWLLLLAMLPAI
-31 GKAQEPIANADTMDI
+31 AQEPVPPANPADTMDI
-46 VLIRKTDRFRY
+46 VLVRKTDRFRY
-57 EKKDSVTE
+57 LKKDSVTE

-81 FYCDSAVLNPKT
+81 FYCDSAVINPAT

-121 NEKKAYLKKD
+121 NEKKAYLKKN

-138 GTLTTND
+138 GVLTTND
-145 LEYDTDRKIGIYN
+145 LEYDTNLKIGTYT

-166 QTVLTSQQAIYYG
+166 KTVLTSKEAIYYG

-186 KNNVKMKDPQYDL
+186 KKDVKMKDPEYDL
-199 ETDSLLFNT
+199 ATDSLLFNT
-208 DTRIATFITRTRILS
+208 DSRIATFITKTRILS

-234 GYYDMQNKVARF
+234 GYYDMKNKVAKF

-254 GSTVIIGDDVGFD
+254 GTTFVTGDDVGFD
-267 DNTGESYARGNAV
+267 DNTGDSYARGNAV

-290 LANDLKANKHT
+290 LANDLKANKKT
-301 NTMLATQRPLMI
+301 NTLLATQRPLMI
-313 IKQKSDSIFVT
+313 IKQKEDSIFVS
-324 ADTLVSGRLTDRAD
+324 ADTLYSARLTDKTD
-338 YRSTFMRRD
+338 YQKTFIRPVQVVTD
-347 QWDPYAQYLVAKNG
+347 SLG
-361 NSDSTAAGKDS
+361 TDSTA
-372 TGRDSATID
+372 
-381 STKLAN
+381 
-387 TPAGINSLDTTLPRI
+387 I
-402 SDSLRAKLAAINALY
+402 SDSLWRLT
-417 AKGSEDSSA
+417 
-426 IAKADSMWQ
+426 
-435 DVLLSPADTSNR
+435 VLDPADTTNR

-453 WHNVRIFSDSLQAVC
+453 WHRVRIFSDSLQAVC

-480 RMFREPVAWANGTQ
+480 RMFTDPVAWANGTQ
-494 ITGDTIYM
+494 VTGDTIFL

-511 LHVFDNGLVIN
+511 LHVYDNGLVIN
-522 RTPDDF
+522 RTAEDF

-540 FIDGAIHYMRAKG
+540 FTDGVINYMRAKG

-574 SADIIDFFFVNK
+574 TADIIDFYFANK

-593 RSSVEGTLYP
+593 RSSVEGTMYP
-603 FRQVNHDE
+603 FRQVNHGE
-611 MRLRGFRWLEKRR
+611 MRLRGFKWLEKRR

-631 FEDPVTTD
+631 FEDPVINE

>member
-1 MIPVQLLPS
+1 
-10 LNTMRPVGIVL
+10 MRPIGIVL
-21 IGLLLLLPFL
+21 SWLLLLAPFW
-31 GKAQEPIANADTMDI
+31 GIAQEPVPTPADTMDI
-46 VLIRKTDRFRY
+46 IVIRKTDRFRY

-81 FYCDSAVLNPKT
+81 FYCDSAVLNPAT

-121 NEKKAYLKKD
+121 NDKKAYLKKN

-138 GTLTTND
+138 GILTTND
-145 LEYDTDRKIGIYN
+145 LEYDTNLKIGIYT

-166 QTVLTSQQAIYYG
+166 KTVLTSKEATYYG

-186 KNNVKMKDPQYDL
+186 KKDVKMKDPEYDL

-208 DTRIATFITRTRILS
+208 ESRIATFITKTRILS

-229 ITTSE
+229 VTTSE
-234 GYYDMQNKVARF
+234 GYYDMQNKVAKF
-246 GRRPVIKD
+246 GRRPIIKD
-254 GSTVIIGDDVGFD
+254 GPTIIIGDDVGFN

-290 LANDLKANKHT
+290 LANDLKANKKT
-301 NTMLATQRPLMI
+301 NTLLATQRPLMI
-313 IKQKSDSIFVT
+313 IKQKTDSIFVT
-324 ADTLVSGRLTDRAD
+324 ADTLFSARLTDRTD
-338 YRSTFMRRD
+338 YRKTFIRPETTVTENPRT
-347 QWDPYAQYLVAKNG
+347 
-361 NSDSTAAGKDS
+361 DSTA
-372 TGRDSATID
+372 R
-381 STKLAN
+381 
-387 TPAGINSLDTTLPRI
+387 
-402 SDSLRAKLAAINALY
+402 
-417 AKGSEDSSA
+417 
-426 IAKADSMWQ
+426 
-435 DVLLSPADTSNR
+435 ADTSVNHPAKIQPAMDSLVHDSLAAPPSLAPDSLALAQADSIWRDSVLDPSDTTNR

-453 WHNVRIFSDSLQAVC
+453 WHHVRIFSDSLQAVC

-480 RMFREPVAWANGTQ
+480 RMFREPIAWANGTQ
-494 ITGDTIYM
+494 ITGDTIFM
-502 YTKNKDPER
+502 YTKNQEPQR
-511 LHVFDNGLVIN
+511 LHVYDNGLVIN

-540 FIDGAIHYMRAKG
+540 FTDGVIQYMRAKG

-574 SADIIDFFFVNK
+574 TADIIDFYFANK

-603 FRQVNHDE
+603 FRQVNHGE
-611 MRLRGFRWLEKRR
+611 MRLRGFQWLEKKR

-631 FEDPVTTD
+631 FEDPVIIE